1 MGATALA
8 SQLAGL
14 GVPFEMLCID
24 LSDASLEIAREGLER
39 EGLSKYLTFQR
50 RPIEDL
56 ETEPAGRFDYVDLSG
71 VINHVEDPVRVAA
84 ALHRVLA
91 DPGGIGV
98 MAYGALGRTGIYP
111 VQDMLRQLGLA
122 TKESVPEAR
131 ALLLGLPDSN
141 WLKRNPIL
149 ADSDSISDAEFADR
163 YLNPRDRA
171 FSVRDLEELFGG
183 AGLDL
188 KAFLPPIV
196 YDAKAML
203 SSEEN
208 RRRADRL
215 TNVEKWHLA
224 EQMQGSL
231 HNHSFLAVKA
241 SDPAGSVVDFG
252 DPDYRAVIRGA
263 NRAHLVEELS
273 SRVGQRVSIE
283 FSYDSRTRTMGL
295 KLSDLEIKVLREL
308 VEGVNFGGVRARLA
322 EDDAAKVSAAIER
335 VCTAFLSV
343 GALYL
348 EVPPDYS

>member
-1 MGATALA
+1 MDIREFYELFPYPPRPVTNGRPFPAPPSDFVVINHYVFGGRWNRRLPFRVLIAGCGTGLGATALA

-14 GVPFEMLCID
+14 GVLFEMLCID
-24 LSDASLEIAREGLER
+24 VSDASLKIARERAER
-39 EGLSKYLTFQR
+39 EGIAQYLTFQR

-56 ETEPAGRFDYVDLSG
+56 EAEPVGVFDYVDLSG

-84 ALHRVLA
+84 VLHRVLA

-131 ALLLGLPDSN
+131 ALLRGLPDSN

-149 ADSDSISDAEFADR
+149 ADNDSISDAEFADR

-183 AGLDL
+183 AGFDL
-188 KAFLPPIV
+188 RAFLPPIV

-208 RRRADRL
+208 RRRVDRL
-215 TNVEKWHLA
+215 ANVEKWHMA

-231 HNHSFLAVKA
+231 HNHSFEPV
-241 SDPAGSVVDFG
+241 
-252 DPDYRAVIRGA
+252 
-263 NRAHLVEELS
+263 
-273 SRVGQRVSIE
+273 
-283 FSYDSRTRTMGL
+283 
-295 KLSDLEIKVLREL
+295 
-308 VEGVNFGGVRARLA
+308 A
-322 EDDAAKVSAAIER
+322 E
-335 VCTAFLSV
+335 
-343 GALYL
+343 
-348 EVPPDYS
+348 